1 MCRIYAVYLGRTDLF
16 KIIHQKMLSW
26 LALNKSNSTII
37 IYVFNSRNIS
47 QSVKSNSHQFI
58 VKDEVTL
65 LNRNTSYN

>member
-1 MCRIYAVYLGRTDLF
+1 MLCTLGEQICLKSFTR
-16 KIIHQKMLSW
+16 KCYHG

-37 IYVFNSRNIS
+37 IYVFNPRNIS